1 MARSADPMTSPAIQL
16 TAQKAL
22 QKARS
27 VCDRMQILSLNRQLE
42 ACEGLF
48 VENPPIDVAIL
59 GQFKAGKSSF
69 VNNLIGRDVLPVGV
83 IPVTTVITRLRFGE
97 RERAVI
103 SFYDGTTREIAVGA
117 LDEYTSEA
125 KNPSNEKNVETVDI
139 ELPSLTDYAG
149 LRLVDTPGL
158 GSVFKAHMEVSA
170 NWLPEVGAAILAVSA
185 DRPLSENDV
194 QLIRELT
201 QYTPRIILLLTKA
214 DLLTPSQQDE
224 VVKFFEDT
232 LKRELNREFPIF
244 LYSTKTDT
252 LKFRQRL
259 EAELFFKLAVNRDFE
274 FRKILQHKTNSV
286 IRGCLGYLDV
296 ALKTSLQ
303 ADEDRESLRR
313 QILDEKV
320 SFESMREQLF
330 YITRENQKQTRI
342 FIMNILQGRM
352 KPLWDD
358 VIRRL
363 ETEMKSWRGNLWQ
376 LTRRYEQWVADTM
389 TEEMRNVSRKE
400 HRHFYGTLKKA
411 HAGLARSLEAFRVI
425 LNGNVQKVLGVS
437 LAEAEWDI
445 KIAEPEQP
453 DIRTFRASNYNLD
466 LIWFLIPMFL
476 FRRAFEKRF
485 VEKIPWEVETN
496 INRLAA
502 QWEERINAAIEGM
515 HRQAVQYVRDE
526 TATIEALLSS
536 ARGRTGEIR
545 EMIADLKQLSDE
557 LSSGG

>member
-1 MARSADPMTSPAIQL
+1 MARPADPMTSSAIQL
-16 TAQKAL
+16 TAQRAL

-27 VCDRMQILSLNRQLE
+27 VCDRMQILTLNRQIE
-42 ACEGLF
+42 ACEGLLI
-48 VENPPIDVAIL
+48 ENPLIDVAIL

-69 VNNLIGRDVLPVGV
+69 VNSLVGRDVLPVGV
-83 IPVTTVITRLRFGE
+83 IPVTTVITRLRYGE

-103 SFYDGTTREIAVGA
+103 SFYDGTTREISVSA

-139 ELPSLTDYAG
+139 ELPILADYAG

-185 DRPLSENDV
+185 DRPLSENDM

-201 QYTPRIILLLTKA
+201 QYTPKIILLLTKA

-224 VVKFFEDT
+224 VVRFFEDT
-232 LKRELNREFPIF
+232 LKRELNREYPIF
-244 LYSTKTDT
+244 LYSTRAETET
-252 LKFRQRL
+252 FRHRL
-259 EAELFFKLAVNRDFE
+259 EVELFFRLAVNRDFE

-303 ADEDRESLRR
+303 ADEDREGLRR

-320 SFESMREQLF
+320 SFDSMREQLF
-330 YITRENQKQTRI
+330 AITRENQKQTRV
-342 FIMNILQGRM
+342 FIMNILQKLM

-363 ETEMKSWRGNLWQ
+363 EAEMASWRGNLWQ

-389 TEEMRNVSRKE
+389 TEEMRNLSRKE

-445 KIAEPEQP
+445 KIAEPDQP

-515 HRQAVQYVRDE
+515 YRQAVQYVRDE

-545 EMIADLKQLSDE
+545 EMIADLRTNSDSLSN
-557 LSSGG
+557 L

>member
-1 MARSADPMTSPAIQL
+1 MGNDLNPMPPPPIQHL
-16 TAQKAL
+16 AQEGL
-22 QKARS
+22 RKARS
-27 VCDRMQILSLNRQLE
+27 ICDRMQILTLDRQIE
-42 ACEGLF
+42 ACEGLL

-69 VNNLIGRDVLPVGV
+69 VNSLIGQDVLPVGV

-97 RERAVI
+97 RERALI
-103 SFYDGTTREIAVGA
+103 SFYDGTNREIPVGS

-125 KNPSNEKNVETVDI
+125 KNPSNQKNVETVDI
-139 ELPSLTDYAG
+139 ELPALADYAG

-158 GSVFKAHMEVSA
+158 GSVFKAHMEVSS
-170 NWLPEVGAAILAVSA
+170 NWLPEVGAAVLAVSA
-185 DRPLSENDV
+185 DRPLSENDL

-214 DLLTPSQQDE
+214 DLLSPSQQDE

-232 LKRELNREFPIF
+232 VRRELNREFPIF

-252 LKFRQRL
+252 GRFRHRL

-274 FRKILQHKTNSV
+274 FRKILQHKANSV
-286 IRGCLGYLDV
+286 IRGCLGYLEV

-320 SFESMREQLF
+320 SFESMREELF
-330 YITRENQKQTRI
+330 FIARENQKQTRI
-342 FIMNILQGRM
+342 FIMNILQNFM
-352 KPLWDD
+352 KPLWHE
-358 VIRRL
+358 IMQRL
-363 ETEMKSWRGNLWQ
+363 ETDMKTWRGNLWQ
-376 LTRRYEQWVADTM
+376 LTRRYEQWVADAM
-389 TEEMRNVSRKE
+389 TEEMRRISRQE

-411 HAGLARSLEAFRVI
+411 HASLARSLEAFRML
-425 LNGNVQKVLGVS
+425 LNGNVRKVLGVS

-485 VEKIPWEVETN
+485 IEKIPWEVETN

-502 QWEERINAAIEGM
+502 QWEDRVNAAIDGM
-515 HRQAVQYVRDE
+515 HRQAVQYVKDE
-526 TATIEALLSS
+526 TATIESLLSS
-536 ARGRTGEIR
+536 AHGRTDEIR
-545 EMIADLKQLSDE
+545 QMIADLRMISDH
-557 LSSGG
+557 LAKM

>member
-1 MARSADPMTSPAIQL
+1 MARPADPMTSSAIQL
-16 TAQKAL
+16 TAQRAL

-27 VCDRMQILSLNRQLE
+27 VCDRMQILTLNRQIE
-42 ACEGLF
+42 ACEGLLI
-48 VENPPIDVAIL
+48 ENPLIDVAIL

-69 VNNLIGRDVLPVGV
+69 VNSLVGRDVLPVGV
-83 IPVTTVITRLRFGE
+83 IPVTTVITRLRYGE

-103 SFYDGTTREIAVGA
+103 SFYDGTTREISVSA

-139 ELPSLTDYAG
+139 ELPILADYAG

-185 DRPLSENDV
+185 DRPLSENDM

-201 QYTPRIILLLTKA
+201 QYTPKIILLLTKA

-224 VVKFFEDT
+224 VVRFFEDT
-232 LKRELNREFPIF
+232 LKRELNREYPIF
-244 LYSTKTDT
+244 LYSTRAETE
-252 LKFRQRL
+252 KFRHRL
-259 EAELFFKLAVNRDFE
+259 EVELFFKLAVNRDFE

-303 ADEDRESLRR
+303 ADEDREGLRR

-320 SFESMREQLF
+320 SFDSMREQLF
-330 YITRENQKQTRI
+330 AITRENQKQTRV
-342 FIMNILQGRM
+342 FIMNILQKLM

-363 ETEMKSWRGNLWQ
+363 EAEMASWRGNLWQ

-389 TEEMRNVSRKE
+389 TEEMRNLSRKE

-445 KIAEPEQP
+445 KIAEPDQP

-515 HRQAVQYVRDE
+515 YRQAVQYVRDE

-536 ARGRTGEIR
+536 ARGRTDEIR
-545 EMIADLKQLSDE
+545 QMIAGLQAISERLSK
-557 LSSGG
+557 S

>member
-1 MARSADPMTSPAIQL
+1 MEQAARPMPLYPIQHL
-16 TAQKAL
+16 AQEGL

-27 VCDRMQILSLNRQLE
+27 ICDRMQILTLDRQIE
-42 ACEGLF
+42 ACEGLL
-48 VENPPIDVAIL
+48 VENPPIDVAIF

-69 VNNLIGRDVLPVGV
+69 INSLIGQDVLPVGV
-83 IPVTTVITRLRFGE
+83 IPVTTVISRLRFGE
-97 RERAVI
+97 RERATI
-103 SFYDGTTREIAVGA
+103 SFYDGTSGEIPVGS

-125 KNPSNEKNVETVDI
+125 KNPSNQKNVETVDI
-139 ELPSLTDYAG
+139 ELPALADYAG

-158 GSVFKAHMEVSA
+158 GSVFKAHMAVSA
-170 NWLPEVGAAILAVSA
+170 NWLPEVGAAVLAVSA
-185 DRPLSENDV
+185 DRPLSENDL

-201 QYTPRIILLLTKA
+201 QYTPRIILLLTKT
-214 DLLTPSQQDE
+214 DLLSPPQQDE

-232 LKRELNREFPIF
+232 VKRELNREFPIF
-244 LYSTKTDT
+244 LYSMKTDT
-252 LKFRQRL
+252 DKFRHRL
-259 EAELFFKLAVNRDFE
+259 EVELFFKLAVNRDFE
-274 FRKILQHKTNSV
+274 FRKILQHKANSV
-286 IRGCLGYLDV
+286 IRGCLGYLEV
-296 ALKTSLQ
+296 ALKTSMQ

-320 SFESMREQLF
+320 SFESMREELF
-330 YITRENQKQTRI
+330 FIARENQKQTRA
-342 FIMNILQGRM
+342 FIMQILQKFM
-352 KPLWDD
+352 KPLW
-358 VIRRL
+358 RELTQRL
-363 ETEMKSWRGNLWQ
+363 ETDMRAWRGNLWQ

-389 TEEMRNVSRKE
+389 TEEMRRISRQE

-411 HAGLARSLEAFRVI
+411 HASLARSLEAFRML

-466 LIWFLIPMFL
+466 LIWFLIPMFM

-502 QWEERINAAIEGM
+502 QWEDRVNAAIDGM
-515 HRQAVQYVRDE
+515 HRQAVQYVKDE
-526 TATIEALLSS
+526 TATIESLLSG
-536 ARGRTGEIR
+536 ARGRTEEIR
-545 EMIADLKQLSDE
+545 QMSTDLRMISDR
-557 LSSGG
+557 LAIK

>member
-1 MARSADPMTSPAIQL
+1 MAQPAKSMTPPQIQHA
-16 TAQKAL
+16 AQEGL
-22 QKARS
+22 QKVRS
-27 VCDRMQILSLNRQLE
+27 TCDRMQILTLGRQIE
-42 ACEGLF
+42 ACEGLL

-69 VNNLIGRDVLPVGV
+69 VNSLIGQNVLPVGV
-83 IPVTTVITRLRFGE
+83 IPVTTVISRLQFGE
-97 RERAVI
+97 QERATV
-103 SFYDGTTREIAVGA
+103 SFFDGTRKEIPIAE
-117 LDEYTSEA
+117 LDEYTAEA
-125 KNPSNEKNVETVDI
+125 KNPSNQKSVEMVDI
-139 ELPSLTDYAG
+139 ELPALADYAG

-170 NWLPEVGAAILAVSA
+170 NWLPEVGAAVLAVSA
-185 DRPLSENDV
+185 DRPLSENDL

-201 QYTPRIILLLTKA
+201 QHTPRIILLLTKA
-214 DLLTPSQQDE
+214 DLLSPSQQDE

-232 LKRELNREFPIF
+232 VKRELNREFPIF

-252 LKFRQRL
+252 ERFRHRL
-259 EAELFFKLAVNRDFE
+259 EVELFFKLAVNRDFE
-274 FRKILQHKTNSV
+274 FRKILQHKVNSV
-286 IRGCLGYLDV
+286 IRGCLGYLEI

-320 SFESMREQLF
+320 SFDSMREELF
-330 YITRENQKQTRI
+330 FIARENQKQTRI
-342 FIMNILQGRM
+342 FIMNVLQKFM
-352 KPLWDD
+352 KPLWGELMQ
-358 VIRRL
+358 RL
-363 ETEMKSWRGNLWQ
+363 ERDMKTWHGNLWQ

-389 TEEMRNVSRKE
+389 TEEMRRISKQE

-411 HAGLARSLEAFRVI
+411 HASLARSLEAFRML

-453 DIRTFRASNYNLD
+453 DIRTFSASNYNLD

-502 QWEERINAAIEGM
+502 QWEERINAAIDGM
-515 HRQAVQYVRDE
+515 HKQSVQYVKDE
-526 TATIEALLSS
+526 TATIESLLSG
-536 ARGRTGEIR
+536 ARGRTEEIR
-545 EMIADLKQLSDE
+545 QMIADLRMISDH
-557 LSSGG
+557 LAKM

>member
-1 MARSADPMTSPAIQL
+1 MTSSAIQL
-16 TAQKAL
+16 TAQRAL

-27 VCDRMQILSLNRQLE
+27 VCDRMQILTLNRQIE
-42 ACEGLF
+42 ACEGLLI
-48 VENPPIDVAIL
+48 ENPLIDVAIL

-69 VNNLIGRDVLPVGV
+69 VNSLVGRDVLPVGV
-83 IPVTTVITRLRFGE
+83 IPVTTVITRLRYGE

-103 SFYDGTTREIAVGA
+103 SFYDGTTREISVSA

-139 ELPSLTDYAG
+139 ELPILADYAG

-185 DRPLSENDV
+185 DRPLSENDM

-201 QYTPRIILLLTKA
+201 QYTPKIILLLTKA

-224 VVKFFEDT
+224 VVRFFEDT
-232 LKRELNREFPIF
+232 LKRELNREYPIF
-244 LYSTKTDT
+244 LYSTRAETET
-252 LKFRQRL
+252 FRHRL
-259 EAELFFKLAVNRDFE
+259 EVELFFRLAVNRDFE

-303 ADEDRESLRR
+303 ADEDREGLRR

-320 SFESMREQLF
+320 SFDSMREQLF
-330 YITRENQKQTRI
+330 AITRENQKQTRV
-342 FIMNILQGRM
+342 FIMNILQKLM

-363 ETEMKSWRGNLWQ
+363 EAEMASWRGNLWQ

-389 TEEMRNVSRKE
+389 TEEMRNLSRKE

-445 KIAEPEQP
+445 KIAEPDQP

-515 HRQAVQYVRDE
+515 YRQAVQYVRDE

-545 EMIADLKQLSDE
+545 EMIADLRTNSDSLSN
-557 LSSGG
+557 L

>member
-1 MARSADPMTSPAIQL
+1 MGNDLNPMPPPPIQHL
-16 TAQKAL
+16 AQEGL
-22 QKARS
+22 RKARS
-27 VCDRMQILSLNRQLE
+27 ICDRMQILTLDRQIE
-42 ACEGLF
+42 ACEGLL

-69 VNNLIGRDVLPVGV
+69 VNSLIGQDVLPVGV

-97 RERAVI
+97 RERALI
-103 SFYDGTTREIAVGA
+103 SFYDGTNREIPVGS

-125 KNPSNEKNVETVDI
+125 KNPSNQKNVETVDI
-139 ELPSLTDYAG
+139 ELPALADYAG

-158 GSVFKAHMEVSA
+158 GSVFKAHMEVSS
-170 NWLPEVGAAILAVSA
+170 NWLPEVGAAVLAVSA
-185 DRPLSENDV
+185 DRPLSENDL

-214 DLLTPSQQDE
+214 DLLSPSQQDE

-232 LKRELNREFPIF
+232 VRRELNREFPIF

-252 LKFRQRL
+252 GRFRHRL

-274 FRKILQHKTNSV
+274 FRKILQHKANSV
-286 IRGCLGYLDV
+286 IRGCLGYLEV

-320 SFESMREQLF
+320 SFESMREELF
-330 YITRENQKQTRI
+330 FIARENQKQTRI
-342 FIMNILQGRM
+342 FIMNILQNFM
-352 KPLWDD
+352 KPLWHE
-358 VIRRL
+358 IMQRL
-363 ETEMKSWRGNLWQ
+363 QAEMKEWTGNLWQ
-376 LTRRYEQWVADTM
+376 LTRRYEQWVADAM
-389 TEEMRNVSRKE
+389 TEEMRRISRKE

-411 HAGLARSLEAFRVI
+411 HASLARSLEAFRML
-425 LNGNVQKVLGVS
+425 LNGNVRKVLGVS

-502 QWEERINAAIEGM
+502 QWEDRINAAIDGM

-526 TATIEALLSS
+526 TATIEALLSG

-545 EMIADLKQLSDE
+545 EMIAGLQAISEHLAKS
-557 LSSGG
+557 

>member
-1 MARSADPMTSPAIQL
+1 MAQPAKSMTPHPIQH
-16 TAQKAL
+16 AAKEGL
-22 QKARS
+22 QKVRS
-27 VCDRMQILSLNRQLE
+27 TCDRMQILTLGRQIE
-42 ACEGLF
+42 ACEGLL

-69 VNNLIGRDVLPVGV
+69 VNSLIGQDVLPVGV
-83 IPVTTVITRLRFGE
+83 IPVTTVISRLQFGE
-97 RERAVI
+97 QERATV
-103 SFYDGTTREIAVGA
+103 SFFDGTRKEIPIAE
-117 LDEYTSEA
+117 LDEYTAEA
-125 KNPSNEKNVETVDI
+125 KNPSNQKSVEMVDI
-139 ELPSLTDYAG
+139 ELPALADYAG

-170 NWLPEVGAAILAVSA
+170 NWLPEVGAAVLAVSA
-185 DRPLSENDV
+185 DRPLSENDL

-214 DLLTPSQQDE
+214 DLLSPSQQDE

-252 LKFRQRL
+252 ESFRHRL
-259 EAELFFKLAVNRDFE
+259 EVELFFKLAVNRDFE
-274 FRKILQHKTNSV
+274 FRKILQHKVNSV
-286 IRGCLGYLDV
+286 IRGCLGYLDL

-320 SFESMREQLF
+320 SFDSMREELF
-330 YITRENQKQTRI
+330 FIARENQKQTRI
-342 FIMNILQGRM
+342 FIMNVLQNFM
-352 KPLWDD
+352 KPLWGELMK
-358 VIRRL
+358 RL
-363 ETEMKSWRGNLWQ
+363 ERDMKTWHGNLWQ

-389 TEEMRNVSRKE
+389 TEEMRRISKQE

-411 HAGLARSLEAFRVI
+411 HASLARSLEAFRML

-453 DIRTFRASNYNLD
+453 DIRTFSASNYNLD

-502 QWEERINAAIEGM
+502 QWEERINAAIDGM
-515 HRQAVQYVRDE
+515 HRQALQYVKYE
-526 TATIEALLSS
+526 TATIESLLSG
-536 ARGRTGEIR
+536 ARGRTEEIR
-545 EMIADLKQLSDE
+545 QLIADLRMISDH
-557 LSSGG
+557 LAKM

>member
-1 MARSADPMTSPAIQL
+1 MAQPAKSMTPHPIQH
-16 TAQKAL
+16 AAMEGL
-22 QKARS
+22 QKVRS
-27 VCDRMQILSLNRQLE
+27 TCERMQILTLGRQIE
-42 ACEGLF
+42 ACEGLL

-69 VNNLIGRDVLPVGV
+69 VNSLIGQDVLPVGV
-83 IPVTTVITRLRFGE
+83 IPVTTVISRLQFGE
-97 RERAVI
+97 QERATV
-103 SFYDGTTREIAVGA
+103 SFFDGTRKEIPIAE
-117 LDEYTSEA
+117 LDEYTAEA
-125 KNPSNEKNVETVDI
+125 KNPSNQKSVEMVDI
-139 ELPSLTDYAG
+139 ELPALADYAG

-158 GSVFKAHMEVSA
+158 GSVFKAHMEVSS
-170 NWLPEVGAAILAVSA
+170 NWLPEVGAAVLAVSA
-185 DRPLSENDV
+185 DRPLSENDL

-201 QYTPRIILLLTKA
+201 QHTPRIVLLLTKA
-214 DLLTPSQQDE
+214 DLLSPSQQDE

-232 LKRELNREFPIF
+232 VKRELNREFPIF

-252 LKFRQRL
+252 ERFRHRL
-259 EAELFFKLAVNRDFE
+259 EVELFFKLAVNRDFE
-274 FRKILQHKTNSV
+274 FRKILQHKVNSV
-286 IRGCLGYLDV
+286 IRGCLGYLEI

-320 SFESMREQLF
+320 SFDSMREELF
-330 YITRENQKQTRI
+330 FIARENQKQTRI
-342 FIMNILQGRM
+342 FIMNVLQNFM
-352 KPLWDD
+352 KPLWGELMK
-358 VIRRL
+358 RL
-363 ETEMKSWRGNLWQ
+363 ERDMKTWRGNLWH

-389 TEEMRNVSRKE
+389 TEEMRRISKQE

-411 HAGLARSLEAFRVI
+411 HASLARSLEAFRML

-453 DIRTFRASNYNLD
+453 DIRTFSASNYNLD

-476 FRRAFEKRF
+476 FQRAFEKRF

-502 QWEERINAAIEGM
+502 QWEERINAAIDGM
-515 HRQAVQYVRDE
+515 HRQTVQYVKDE
-526 TATIEALLSS
+526 TATIESLLSG

-545 EMIADLKQLSDE
+545 QMIADLRMISDR
-557 LSSGG
+557 LAKM

>member
-1 MARSADPMTSPAIQL
+1 MARPAKSMTSSHIQHV
-16 TAQKAL
+16 AQEGL

-27 VCDRMQILSLNRQLE
+27 ICDRMQILTLDRQIA
-42 ACEGLF
+42 ACEGLL

-69 VNNLIGRDVLPVGV
+69 VNSLIGQDVLPVGV

-97 RERAVI
+97 RERATI
-103 SFYDGTTREIAVGA
+103 SFYDGTSREIPVGT
-117 LDEYTSEA
+117 LDDYTSEA
-125 KNPSNEKNVETVDI
+125 KNPSNQKSVETVDI
-139 ELPSLTDYAG
+139 ELPALADYAG

-158 GSVFKAHMEVSA
+158 GSVFKAHMEVSS
-170 NWLPEVGAAILAVSA
+170 NWLPEVGAAVLAVSA
-185 DRPLSENDV
+185 DRPLSENDL
-194 QLIRELT
+194 QLIRELM
-201 QYTPRIILLLTKA
+201 QYAPRIILLLTKA
-214 DLLTPSQQDE
+214 DLLSPSQQDE

-232 LKRELNREFPIF
+232 IQRELNREFPIF

-252 LKFRQRL
+252 GRFRHRI
-259 EAELFFKLAVNRDFE
+259 EVELFFKLAVNRDFE
-274 FRKILQHKTNSV
+274 FRKILQHKINSV

-296 ALKTSLQ
+296 ALNTSLQ

-320 SFESMREQLF
+320 SFDSMREELF
-330 YITRENQKQTRI
+330 FIARENQKQTRV
-342 FIMNILQGRM
+342 FIMNVLQGFM
-352 KPLWDD
+352 KPLWNE
-358 VIRRL
+358 IIQRL
-363 ETEMKSWRGNLWQ
+363 ETDMEAWQGNLWQ

-389 TEEMRNVSRKE
+389 TDEMRRISKKE

-411 HAGLARSLEAFRVI
+411 HASLARSLEAFRML
-425 LNGNVQKVLGVS
+425 LNGNVQKILGVS

-476 FRRAFEKRF
+476 FRRAIEMRF

-502 QWEERINAAIEGM
+502 QWEERINAAIDGM
-515 HRQAVQYVRDE
+515 HRQAVQYVKDE
-526 TATIEALLSS
+526 TATIESLLSG
-536 ARGRTGEIR
+536 ARGRTEEIR
-545 EMIADLKQLSDE
+545 QMIADLRKISNHLAKM
-557 LSSGG
+557 

>member
-1 MARSADPMTSPAIQL
+1 MGQPAETMTPPPVQHV
-16 TAQKAL
+16 AQQAL
-22 QKARS
+22 QKVRS

-42 ACEGLF
+42 ACEGLL
-48 VENPPIDVAIL
+48 VENPLIDVAVL

-69 VNNLIGRDVLPVGV
+69 VNSLVGRDVLPVGV

-103 SFYDGTTREIAVGA
+103 TFYDGTTKEIPVSA

-139 ELPSLTDYAG
+139 ELPGLADYAG

-330 YITRENQKQTRI
+330 SITRENQKQTRI

>member
-1 MARSADPMTSPAIQL
+1 MAQQAETMTSAPIQHL
-16 TAQKAL
+16 AQKGL
-22 QKARS
+22 QQVRS
-27 VCDRMQILSLNRQLE
+27 VCDRMKILSLNRQLE

-103 SFYDGTTREIAVGA
+103 SFYDGTTKEIAVSA

-139 ELPSLTDYAG
+139 ELPGLADYAG

-170 NWLPEVGAAILAVSA
+170 NWLPEVGAAVLAVSA

-214 DLLTPSQQDE
+214 DLLTPSQQEE
-224 VVKFFEDT
+224 VVRFFEDT

-252 LKFRQRL
+252 VKFRQRL
-259 EAELFFKLAVNRDFE
+259 EAELFFKLALNRDFE
-274 FRKILQHKTNSV
+274 FRKILQHKANSV
-286 IRGCLGYLDV
+286 IRGCLGYLEI

-330 YITRENQKQTRI
+330 FIARENQKQTRI
-342 FIMNILQGRM
+342 FIMNILQGLMR
-352 KPLWDD
+352 PLWTD
-358 VIRRL
+358 VMQRL
-363 ETEMKSWRGNLWQ
+363 EAEMKTWRGNLWQ

-389 TEEMRNVSRKE
+389 TEEMRRLSKKE

-466 LIWFLIPMFL
+466 LIWFLIPMFI

-485 VEKIPWEVETN
+485 LEKIPWEVETN

-502 QWEERINAAIEGM
+502 QWEDRINAAIDGM
-515 HRQAVQYVRDE
+515 QKQAVQYVQDE
-526 TATIEALLSS
+526 TATIESLLSS
-536 ARGRTGEIR
+536 ARGRTDEIR
-545 EMIADLKQLSDE
+545 QMIAELKRYSEE
-557 LSSGG
+557 LSAG

>member
-1 MARSADPMTSPAIQL
+1 MTPPQIQHA
-16 TAQKAL
+16 AQQAL
-22 QKARS
+22 QKVRS
-27 VCDRMQILSLNRQLE
+27 TCDRMQILSLDRQVE
-42 ACEGLF
+42 ACEGLL

-69 VNNLIGRDVLPVGV
+69 VNSLIGQDVLPVGV
-83 IPVTTVITRLRFGE
+83 IPVTTVISRLQFGE
-97 RERAVI
+97 RARATV
-103 SFYDGTTREIAVGA
+103 SFFDGTRKEIPIAE
-117 LDEYTSEA
+117 LDEYTAEA
-125 KNPSNEKNVETVDI
+125 KNPSNQKSVEMVDI
-139 ELPSLTDYAG
+139 ELPGLADYAG

-170 NWLPEVGAAILAVSA
+170 NWLPEVGAAVLAVSA
-185 DRPLSENDV
+185 DRPLSENDL

-201 QYTPRIILLLTKA
+201 QHTPRIILLLTKA
-214 DLLTPSQQDE
+214 DLLSPSQQDE

-232 LKRELNREFPIF
+232 VKRELNREIPIF

-252 LKFRQRL
+252 ERFRHRL

-274 FRKILQHKTNSV
+274 FRKILQHKTHSV
-286 IRGCLGYLDV
+286 IRGCLGYLEI

-320 SFESMREQLF
+320 SFDSMREELF
-330 YITRENQKQTRI
+330 FIARENQKQTRI
-342 FIMNILQGRM
+342 FIMNVLQNCM
-352 KPLWDD
+352 KPLW
-358 VIRRL
+358 RELTERL
-363 ETEMKSWRGNLWQ
+363 ERDMKTWHGNLWQ

-389 TEEMRNVSRKE
+389 TEEMRRISRQE

-411 HAGLARSLEAFRVI
+411 HASLARSLEAFRML

-453 DIRTFRASNYNLD
+453 DIRTFSASNYNLD

-476 FRRAFEKRF
+476 FRRAFERRF

-502 QWEERINAAIEGM
+502 QWEERINAAIDGM
-515 HRQAVQYVRDE
+515 HRQSVQYVKDE
-526 TATIEALLSS
+526 TATIESLLSG
-536 ARGRTGEIR
+536 ARGRTEEIR
-545 EMIADLKQLSDE
+545 QVISDLRMISE
-557 LSSGG
+557 LLAKT

>member
-1 MARSADPMTSPAIQL
+1 MEQAARPMSLPPIQHL
-16 TAQKAL
+16 AQEGL
-22 QKARS
+22 QKVRS
-27 VCDRMQILSLNRQLE
+27 ICDRMQILTLGRQIE
-42 ACEGLF
+42 ACEGLL

-69 VNNLIGRDVLPVGV
+69 VNSLIGQDVLPVGV
-83 IPVTTVITRLRFGE
+83 IPVTTVISRLQFGKQ
-97 RERAVI
+97 ERATV
-103 SFYDGTTREIAVGA
+103 SFFDGACKEIPIAV
-117 LDEYTSEA
+117 LDEYTAEA
-125 KNPSNEKNVETVDI
+125 KNPSNQKSVEMVDI
-139 ELPSLTDYAG
+139 ELPALADYAG

-170 NWLPEVGAAILAVSA
+170 NWLPEVGAAVLAVSA
-185 DRPLSENDV
+185 DRPLSENDL

-214 DLLTPSQQDE
+214 DLLSPSQQDE

-244 LYSTKTDT
+244 LFSTKTDT
-252 LKFRQRL
+252 ERFRHRL
-259 EAELFFKLAVNRDFE
+259 EVELFFKLAVNRDFE
-274 FRKILQHKTNSV
+274 FRKILQHKLNSV
-286 IRGCLGYLDV
+286 IRGCLGYLEI

-320 SFESMREQLF
+320 SFDSMREELF
-330 YITRENQKQTRI
+330 FIARENQKQTRI
-342 FIMNILQGRM
+342 FIMNVLKKFM
-352 KPLWDD
+352 KPLWGELMQ
-358 VIRRL
+358 RL
-363 ETEMKSWRGNLWQ
+363 ERDMKTWHGNLWQ

-389 TEEMRNVSRKE
+389 TEEMRQISKQK

-411 HAGLARSLEAFRVI
+411 HASLARSLEAFRML

-445 KIAEPEQP
+445 KIAEPDHP

-502 QWEERINAAIEGM
+502 QWEERINAAVDGM
-515 HRQAVQYVRDE
+515 HTQSVQYVKDE
-526 TATIEALLSS
+526 TATIESLLSS
-536 ARGRTGEIR
+536 SRGRTDEIR
-545 EMIADLKQLSDE
+545 QMIAHLQMISEHLEKM
-557 LSSGG
+557 

>member
-1 MARSADPMTSPAIQL
+1 
-16 TAQKAL
+16 
-22 QKARS
+22 
-27 VCDRMQILSLNRQLE
+27 MQILSLNRQLD
-42 ACEGLF
+42 ACEGLL

-97 RERAVI
+97 RERALI
-103 SFYDGTTREIAVGA
+103 SFYDGTAKEIPVSA
-117 LDEYTSEA
+117 LDEYTAEA

-139 ELPSLTDYAG
+139 ELPGLSDYAG

-185 DRPLSENDV
+185 DRPLSDNDV

-214 DLLTPSQQDE
+214 DLLTPSQQEE
-224 VVKFFEDT
+224 VVRFFEDT

-252 LKFRQRL
+252 VKFRQRL
-259 EAELFFKLAVNRDFE
+259 EAELFFKLALNRDFE
-274 FRKILQHKTNSV
+274 FRKILQHKANSV
-286 IRGCLGYLDV
+286 IRGCLGYLEI
-296 ALKTSLQ
+296 ALRTSLQ
-303 ADEDRESLRR
+303 ADEDRESLRQ

-330 YITRENQKQTRI
+330 FIARENQKQTRI
-342 FIMNILQGRM
+342 FIMNVLQGLMR
-352 KPLWDD
+352 PLWTD
-358 VIRRL
+358 VMQRL
-363 ETEMKSWRGNLWQ
+363 EAEMKTWRGNLWQ

-389 TEEMRNVSRKE
+389 TEEMRLVSRKE
-400 HRHFYGTLKKA
+400 QRHFYGTLKKA

-485 VEKIPWEVETN
+485 LEKIPWEVETN

-502 QWEERINAAIEGM
+502 QWEDRINAAIDGM
-515 HRQAVQYVRDE
+515 QKQAVQYVRDE
-526 TATIEALLSS
+526 TATIESLLSS
-536 ARGRTGEIR
+536 ARGRTDEIR
-545 EMIADLKQLSDE
+545 QMIAELKRHSEDLSAN
-557 LSSGG
+557 

>member
-1 MARSADPMTSPAIQL
+1 MAQQAETMTSATIQHL
-16 TAQKAL
+16 AQKGL
-22 QKARS
+22 QQVRS
-27 VCDRMQILSLNRQLE
+27 VCDRMKILSLNRQLE

-103 SFYDGTTREIAVGA
+103 SFYDGTTKEIAVSA

-139 ELPSLTDYAG
+139 ELPGLADYAG

-170 NWLPEVGAAILAVSA
+170 NWLPEVGAAVLAVSA

-214 DLLTPSQQDE
+214 DLLTPSQQEE
-224 VVKFFEDT
+224 VVRFFEDT

-252 LKFRQRL
+252 VKFRQRL
-259 EAELFFKLAVNRDFE
+259 EAELFFKLALNRDFE
-274 FRKILQHKTNSV
+274 FRKILQHKANSV
-286 IRGCLGYLDV
+286 IRGCLGYLEI

-330 YITRENQKQTRI
+330 FIARENQKQTRI
-342 FIMNILQGRM
+342 FIMNILQGLMR
-352 KPLWDD
+352 PLWTD
-358 VIRRL
+358 VMQRL
-363 ETEMKSWRGNLWQ
+363 EAEMKTWRGNLWQ

-389 TEEMRNVSRKE
+389 TEEMRRLSKKE

-466 LIWFLIPMFL
+466 LIWFLIPMFI

-485 VEKIPWEVETN
+485 LEKIPWEVETN

-502 QWEERINAAIEGM
+502 QWEDRINAAIDGM
-515 HRQAVQYVRDE
+515 QKQAVQYVQDE
-526 TATIEALLSS
+526 TATIESLLSS
-536 ARGRTGEIR
+536 ARGRTDEIR
-545 EMIADLKQLSDE
+545 QMIAELKRYSEE
-557 LSSGG
+557 LSAG

>member
-1 MARSADPMTSPAIQL
+1 MGVPGVPATPSTMQHIAQEGLRQARSA
-16 TAQKAL
+16 
-22 QKARS
+22 
-27 VCDRMQILSLNRQLE
+27 CDRMQILTLNRRIE
-42 ACEGLF
+42 ACERLL
-48 VENPPIDVAIL
+48 VENPLIDVAIL

-69 VNNLIGRDVLPVGV
+69 VNSLVGQDVLPVGV

-103 SFYDGTTREIAVGA
+103 SFYDGKTEEIPVAR
-117 LDEYTSEA
+117 LDEFTSEA

-139 ELPSLTDYAG
+139 ELPVLADYAG

-185 DRPLSENDV
+185 DRPLSENDL

-214 DLLTPSQQDE
+214 DLLSPSQQEE
-224 VVKFFEDT
+224 VVRFFENT
-232 LKRELNREFPIF
+232 LKRELNRKFPLF
-244 LYSTKTDT
+244 LYSTRTETDT
-252 LKFRQRL
+252 FRHRL
-259 EAELFFKLAVNRDFE
+259 EVELFFKLAVNRDFE
-274 FRKILQHKTNSV
+274 FRKILQHKTHSV
-286 IRGCLGYLDV
+286 LRGCLGYLDV

-330 YITRENQKQTRI
+330 FIARGNQKQTRI
-342 FIMNILQGRM
+342 FIMNILQGLM
-352 KPLWDD
+352 KPLWGD
-358 VIRRL
+358 VMQRL
-363 ETEMKSWRGNLWQ
+363 QAEMKAWHGNLWQ

-389 TEEMRNVSRKE
+389 TEEMRLISRKE

-411 HAGLARSLEAFRVI
+411 HAGLSRSLEAFRVI
-425 LNGNVQKVLGVS
+425 LSGNVQKVLGVS

-445 KIAEPEQP
+445 KIAEPDQP

-476 FRRAFEKRF
+476 FRRSFEKRF
-485 VEKIPWEVETN
+485 LEKIPWEVETN

-515 HRQAVQYVRDE
+515 HKQAVQYVRDE
-526 TATIEALLSS
+526 TATIESLLSS
-536 ARGRTGEIR
+536 ARGRTGDIR
-545 EMIADLKQLSDE
+545 EMIAGLQAISERLAKS
-557 LSSGG
+557 

>member
-1 MARSADPMTSPAIQL
+1 MAQPAKSMTPHPIQHA
-16 TAQKAL
+16 AQEGL
-22 QKARS
+22 QKVRS
-27 VCDRMQILSLNRQLE
+27 TCERMQILTLGRQIE
-42 ACEGLF
+42 ACEGLL

-69 VNNLIGRDVLPVGV
+69 VNSLIGQNVLPVGV
-83 IPVTTVITRLRFGE
+83 IPVTTVISRLQFGE
-97 RERAVI
+97 QERATV
-103 SFYDGTTREIAVGA
+103 SFFDGTRKEIPIAE
-117 LDEYTSEA
+117 LDEYTAEA
-125 KNPSNEKNVETVDI
+125 KNPSNQKSVEMVDI
-139 ELPSLTDYAG
+139 ELPALADYAG

-170 NWLPEVGAAILAVSA
+170 NWLPEVGAAVLAVSA
-185 DRPLSENDV
+185 DRPLSENDL

-214 DLLTPSQQDE
+214 DLLSPSQQDE

-232 LKRELNREFPIF
+232 VKRELNREFPIF

-252 LKFRQRL
+252 ERFRHRL
-259 EAELFFKLAVNRDFE
+259 EVELFFKLAVNRDFE
-274 FRKILQHKTNSV
+274 FRKILQHKVNSV
-286 IRGCLGYLDV
+286 IRGCLGYLEI

-320 SFESMREQLF
+320 SFDSMREELF
-330 YITRENQKQTRI
+330 FIARENQKQTRI
-342 FIMNILQGRM
+342 FIMNVLQNFM
-352 KPLWDD
+352 KPLWGELMQ
-358 VIRRL
+358 RL
-363 ETEMKSWRGNLWQ
+363 ERDMKTWHGNLWH

-389 TEEMRNVSRKE
+389 TEEMRRISKQE

-411 HAGLARSLEAFRVI
+411 HASLARSLEAFRML

-453 DIRTFRASNYNLD
+453 DIRTFSASNYNLD

-502 QWEERINAAIEGM
+502 QWEERINAAIDGM
-515 HRQAVQYVRDE
+515 HRQAVQYVKDE
-526 TATIEALLSS
+526 TATIESLLSG
-536 ARGRTGEIR
+536 ARGRTEEIR
-545 EMIADLKQLSDE
+545 QMIADLRMISDH
-557 LSSGG
+557 LAKM

>member
-1 MARSADPMTSPAIQL
+1 MEQAARPMSSPQIQHL
-16 TAQKAL
+16 AQEGL

-27 VCDRMQILSLNRQLE
+27 ICDRMQILSLGRQIE
-42 ACEGLF
+42 ACEGLL

-69 VNNLIGRDVLPVGV
+69 VNSLIGRNVLPVGV
-83 IPVTTVITRLRFGE
+83 IPVTTVVSRLQFGE
-97 RERAVI
+97 RERAII
-103 SFYDGTTREIAVGA
+103 SFFDGTSREISVGT

-125 KNPSNEKNVETVDI
+125 KTPSNQKNVEMVDI
-139 ELPSLTDYAG
+139 ELPALADYAG

-158 GSVFKAHMEVSA
+158 GSVFRAHMEVSS
-170 NWLPEVGAAILAVSA
+170 NWLPEVGAAVLAVSA
-185 DRPLSENDV
+185 DRPLSENDL

-214 DLLTPSQQDE
+214 DLLSPSQQDE

-232 LKRELNREFPIF
+232 VNREINREFPIF

-252 LKFRQRL
+252 ERFRHRL
-259 EAELFFKLAVNRDFE
+259 EVELFFKLVVNRDFE
-274 FRKILQHKTNSV
+274 FRKILQHKANSV
-286 IRGCLGYLDV
+286 IRGCLGYLEI
-296 ALKTSLQ
+296 ALKASMQ

-320 SFESMREQLF
+320 SFDSMREELF
-330 YITRENQKQTRI
+330 FIARENQKQTRI
-342 FIMNILQGRM
+342 FIMNILQGSMR
-352 KPLWDD
+352 PLWGE
-358 VIRRL
+358 IMGRL
-363 ETEMKSWRGNLWQ
+363 ETDMKTWRGNLWQ

-389 TEEMRNVSRKE
+389 MEEMRWISKQE

-411 HAGLARSLEAFRVI
+411 HASLARSLEAFRML
-425 LNGNVQKVLGVS
+425 LNDNVRKVLGVS
-437 LAEAEWDI
+437 LAEAEWDV

-476 FRRAFEKRF
+476 FRRLFEKWF

-502 QWEERINAAIEGM
+502 QWEEQINAAIDGM
-515 HRQAVQYVRDE
+515 HRQAVQYVQDE
-526 TATIEALLSS
+526 TATIESLLSS
-536 ARGRTGEIR
+536 ARGRTEEIR
-545 EMIADLKQLSDE
+545 QMSADLRMISDR
-557 LSSGG
+557 LAIK

>member
-1 MARSADPMTSPAIQL
+1 MGIPAETMNSSPVQRV
-16 TAQKAL
+16 AQKAL
-22 QKARS
+22 QQVRF
-27 VCDRMQILSLNRQLE
+27 VCDRMKILSLNRQVE

-69 VNNLIGRDVLPVGV
+69 INSLIGKNILPVGV

-97 RERAVI
+97 RERSMI
-103 SFYDGTTREIAVGA
+103 SFYDGTTREIPVNT

-125 KNPSNEKNVETVDI
+125 KNPSNQKGVETVDI
-139 ELPSLTDYAG
+139 ELPALADYAG
-149 LRLVDTPGL
+149 LRIVDTPGL

-170 NWLPEVGAAILAVSA
+170 NWLPEVGAAVLAVSA
-185 DRPLSENDV
+185 DRPLSENDL

-201 QYTPRIILLLTKA
+201 QHTPKIVLLLTKA
-214 DLLTPSQQDE
+214 DLLSPSPQAE
-224 VVKFFEDT
+224 VVTFFEST
-232 LKRELNREFPIF
+232 IKRELTRVFPIF
-244 LYSTKTDT
+244 LYSMKTDT
-252 LKFRQRL
+252 EKFRHRL
-259 EAELFFKLAVNRDFE
+259 EMELFFKLALNRDFE
-274 FRKILQHKTNSV
+274 FRKILQHKANSV
-286 IRGCLGYLDV
+286 IRGCLGYLEL

-303 ADEDRESLRR
+303 ADEDRESLRQ

-320 SFESMREQLF
+320 SFESMREELF
-330 YITRENQKQTRI
+330 FIARENQKQTRV
-342 FIMNILQGRM
+342 FIMNILQGLMR
-352 KPLWDD
+352 PLWSD
-358 VIRRL
+358 VIQRL
-363 ETEMKSWRGNLWQ
+363 EAEMRTWRGNLWK

-389 TEEMRNVSRKE
+389 TEEMRRISKQE

-425 LNGNVQKVLGVS
+425 LNGNVQQVLGVS

-502 QWEERINAAIEGM
+502 QWEDRISAAIDSM
-515 HRQAVQYVRDE
+515 QKQAVQSVRDE
-526 TATIEALLSS
+526 TATIESLLSS
-536 ARGRTGEIR
+536 ARGRTDEIR
-545 EMIADLKQLSDE
+545 QMIADLQTSLDQLTR
-557 LSSGG
+557 L

>member
-1 MARSADPMTSPAIQL
+1 MEQAARPMSSPPIQHL
-16 TAQKAL
+16 AQEGL
-22 QKARS
+22 QKVRS
-27 VCDRMQILSLNRQLE
+27 TCDRMQILTLGRQIE
-42 ACEGLF
+42 ACEGLL

-69 VNNLIGRDVLPVGV
+69 VNSLIGQNVLPVGV
-83 IPVTTVITRLRFGE
+83 IPVTTVISRLQFGE
-97 RERAVI
+97 QERATV
-103 SFYDGTTREIAVGA
+103 SFFDGTRKEIPIAE
-117 LDEYTSEA
+117 LDEYTAEA
-125 KNPSNEKNVETVDI
+125 KNPSNQKSVEMVDI
-139 ELPSLTDYAG
+139 ELPALADYAG

-158 GSVFKAHMEVSA
+158 GSVFKAHMEVSS
-170 NWLPEVGAAILAVSA
+170 NWLPEVGAAVLAVSA
-185 DRPLSENDV
+185 DRPLSENDL

-214 DLLTPSQQDE
+214 DLLSPSQQDE

-232 LKRELNREFPIF
+232 VKRELNREFPIF

-252 LKFRQRL
+252 ERFRHRL
-259 EAELFFKLAVNRDFE
+259 EVELFFKLAVNRDFE
-274 FRKILQHKTNSV
+274 FRKILQHKVNSV
-286 IRGCLGYLDV
+286 IRGCLGYLEI

-320 SFESMREQLF
+320 SFDSMREELF
-330 YITRENQKQTRI
+330 FIARENQKQTRI
-342 FIMNILQGRM
+342 FIMNVLQKFM
-352 KPLWDD
+352 KPLWGELMQ
-358 VIRRL
+358 RL
-363 ETEMKSWRGNLWQ
+363 ERDMKTWHGNLWQ

-389 TEEMRNVSRKE
+389 TEEMRRISKQE

-411 HAGLARSLEAFRVI
+411 HASLARSLEAFRML

-453 DIRTFRASNYNLD
+453 DIRTFSASNYNLD

-502 QWEERINAAIEGM
+502 QWEERINAAIDGM
-515 HRQAVQYVRDE
+515 HKQSVQYVKDE
-526 TATIEALLSS
+526 TATIESLLSG
-536 ARGRTGEIR
+536 ARGRTEEIR
-545 EMIADLKQLSDE
+545 QMIADLRMISDH
-557 LSSGG
+557 LAKM

>member
-1 MARSADPMTSPAIQL
+1 MAHAAKPDAAAQIQHA
-16 TAQKAL
+16 AQQAL
-22 QKARS
+22 QKVRS
-27 VCDRMQILSLNRQLE
+27 TCDRMQILSLDRQVE
-42 ACEGLF
+42 ACEGLL

-69 VNNLIGRDVLPVGV
+69 VNSLIGQDVLPVGV
-83 IPVTTVITRLRFGE
+83 IPVTTVISRLQFGE
-97 RERAVI
+97 RARAAV
-103 SFYDGTTREIAVGA
+103 SFFDGTRKEIPIAE
-117 LDEYTSEA
+117 LDEYTAEA
-125 KNPSNEKNVETVDI
+125 KNPSNQKSVEMVDI
-139 ELPSLTDYAG
+139 ELPGLADYAG

-170 NWLPEVGAAILAVSA
+170 NWLPEAGAAVLAVSA
-185 DRPLSENDV
+185 DRPLSENDL

-201 QYTPRIILLLTKA
+201 QHTPRIILLLTKA
-214 DLLTPSQQDE
+214 DLLSPSQQDE

-232 LKRELNREFPIF
+232 VKRELNREIPIF

-252 LKFRQRL
+252 ERFRHRL

-274 FRKILQHKTNSV
+274 FRKILQHKTHSV
-286 IRGCLGYLDV
+286 IRGCLGYLEI

-320 SFESMREQLF
+320 SFDSMREELF
-330 YITRENQKQTRI
+330 FIARENQKQTRI
-342 FIMNILQGRM
+342 FIMNVLQNCM
-352 KPLWDD
+352 KPLW
-358 VIRRL
+358 RELTERL
-363 ETEMKSWRGNLWQ
+363 ERDMKTWHGNLWQ

-389 TEEMRNVSRKE
+389 TEEMRRISRQE

-411 HAGLARSLEAFRVI
+411 HASLARSLEAFRML

-453 DIRTFRASNYNLD
+453 DIRTFSASNYNLD

-476 FRRAFEKRF
+476 FRRAFERRF

-502 QWEERINAAIEGM
+502 QWEERINAAIDGM
-515 HRQAVQYVRDE
+515 HRQSVQYVKDE
-526 TATIEALLSS
+526 TATIESLLSG
-536 ARGRTGEIR
+536 ARGRTEEIR
-545 EMIADLKQLSDE
+545 QVISDLRMISE
-557 LSSGG
+557 LLAKT

>member
-1 MARSADPMTSPAIQL
+1 MGVSGVPMTPSAIQQL
-16 TAQKAL
+16 AQDGL
-22 QKARS
+22 QQVRDA
-27 VCDRMQILSLNRQLE
+27 CDRMQILSLDRRLE
-42 ACEGLF
+42 ACEALF
-48 VENPPIDVAIL
+48 AENPPIDVAVL

-69 VNNLIGRDVLPVGV
+69 VNNLIGRNVLPVGV
-83 IPVTTVITRLRFGE
+83 IPVTTVITRLQFGE

-103 SFYDGTTREIAVGA
+103 SFYDGTTKEIPVSA

-125 KNPSNEKNVETVDI
+125 KNPSNEKSVETVDI
-139 ELPSLTDYAG
+139 ELPTLADYAG

-170 NWLPEVGAAILAVSA
+170 HWLPEAGAAVLAVSA
-185 DRPLSENDV
+185 DRPLSENDL

-201 QYTPRIILLLTKA
+201 QHAPRIVLLLTKA
-214 DLLTPSQQDE
+214 DLLTPSQQEE
-224 VVKFFEDT
+224 VVRFFEDT

-252 LKFRQRL
+252 VKFRQRL
-259 EAELFFKLAVNRDFE
+259 EAELFFKLALNRDFE
-274 FRKILQHKTNSV
+274 FRKILQHKANSV
-286 IRGCLGYLDV
+286 IRGCLGYLEL

-303 ADEDRESLRR
+303 ADEDRESLRQ

-320 SFESMREQLF
+320 SFESVREQLF
-330 YITRENQKQTRI
+330 LIARENQKQTRV
-342 FIMNILQGRM
+342 FIMNLLQGLMR
-352 KPLWDD
+352 PLWTD
-358 VIRRL
+358 VMQRL
-363 ETEMKSWRGNLWQ
+363 EAEMKTWRGNLWQ
-376 LTRRYEQWVADTM
+376 LTRRYEQWVAGTM
-389 TEEMRNVSRKE
+389 TEEMRRVSRKE

-425 LNGNVQKVLGVS
+425 LNGNVRKVLGVS

-445 KIAEPEQP
+445 RIAEPEQP

-485 VEKIPWEVETN
+485 LEKIPWEVETN

-502 QWEERINAAIEGM
+502 QWEDRINAAIDGM
-515 HRQAVQYVRDE
+515 QKQAVQYVRDE
-526 TATIEALLSS
+526 TATIESLLSS
-536 ARGRTGEIR
+536 ARGRSDEIR
-545 EMIADLKQLSDE
+545 RMIAGLQAISERLAKS
-557 LSSGG
+557 

>member
-1 MARSADPMTSPAIQL
+1 MGGSEVLMTPSAVQQL
-16 TAQKAL
+16 SQDGL
-22 QKARS
+22 QQVRDA
-27 VCDRMQILSLNRQLE
+27 CGRMQILSLNRQLE

-69 VNNLIGRDVLPVGV
+69 VNSLIGRDVLPVGV

-97 RERAVI
+97 RERGVI
-103 SFYDGTTREIAVGA
+103 SFYDGTTKEIPVSA

-125 KNPSNEKNVETVDI
+125 KNPSNEKSVETVDI
-139 ELPSLTDYAG
+139 DLPGLSDYAG

-170 NWLPEVGAAILAVSA
+170 NWLPEAGAAVLAVSA

-214 DLLTPSQQDE
+214 DLLTPSQQEE
-224 VVKFFEDT
+224 VVRFFEDT
-232 LKRELNREFPIF
+232 LKRELNREFPIY

-252 LKFRQRL
+252 VKFRQRL
-259 EAELFFKLAVNRDFE
+259 EAELFFKLTLNRDFE
-274 FRKILQHKTNSV
+274 YRKILQHKAISV
-286 IRGCLGYLDV
+286 IRGCLGYLEL

-303 ADEDRESLRR
+303 ADEDRESLRQ

-330 YITRENQKQTRI
+330 FIARENQKQTRV
-342 FIMNILQGRM
+342 FIMNILQGLMR
-352 KPLWDD
+352 PLWTD
-358 VIRRL
+358 VMQRL
-363 ETEMKSWRGNLWQ
+363 EAEMKTWRGNLWK

-389 TEEMRNVSRKE
+389 TEEMRRVSRKE

-425 LNGNVQKVLGVS
+425 LDGNVRKVLGVG

-445 KIAEPEQP
+445 RIAEPEQP

-485 VEKIPWEVETN
+485 LEKIPWEVETN

-502 QWEERINAAIEGM
+502 QWEDRINGAIDGM

-526 TATIEALLSS
+526 TATIESLLSS
-536 ARGRTGEIR
+536 SRGRTDEIR
-545 EMIADLKQLSDE
+545 RMIAGLQAISERLAKS
-557 LSSGG
+557 

>member
-1 MARSADPMTSPAIQL
+1 MTPPPVQHV
-16 TAQKAL
+16 AQQAL
-22 QKARS
+22 QKVRS

-42 ACEGLF
+42 ACEGLL
-48 VENPPIDVAIL
+48 VENPLIDVAVL

-69 VNNLIGRDVLPVGV
+69 VNSLVGRDVLPVGV

-103 SFYDGTTREIAVGA
+103 TFYDGTTKEIPVSA

-139 ELPSLTDYAG
+139 ELPGLADYAG

-170 NWLPEVGAAILAVSA
+170 NWLPEAGAAVLAVSA

-389 TEEMRNVSRKE
+389 TEEMRRVSKKE
-400 HRHFYGTLKKA
+400 HRHFCGTLKKA

-445 KIAEPEQP
+445 RIAEPEQP

-485 VEKIPWEVETN
+485 LEKIPWEVETN

-502 QWEERINAAIEGM
+502 QWEDRINAAIDGM
-515 HRQAVQYVRDE
+515 QKQAVQYVRDE
-526 TATIEALLSS
+526 TATIESLLSS
-536 ARGRTGEIR
+536 ARGRTDEIR
-545 EMIADLKQLSDE
+545 RMIAE
-557 LSSGG
+557 LQAISERLAKS